1 MVIIQL
7 RSKGNITLPVGFRN
21 KYNFEEGDIFT
32 FIDLG
37 DGSVMLSPH
46 KSEVN
51 RLGERI
57 GRIVDAEDIDLDA
70 LLLGLEEER
79 EQYYKER
86 YATQ

>member
-1 MVIIQL
+1 MAIIQL

-37 DGSVMLSPH
+37 GGSVMLSPQR
-46 KSEVN
+46 SEVS
-51 RLGERI
+51 RIGERI
-57 GRIVDAEDIDLDA
+57 GRIVDAEEIDLEA

-79 EQYYKER
+79 ERYYKDR
-86 YATQ
+86 YATH